1 MVFAFV
7 ISGVLAE
14 ICARADAAREGQK
27 RRGTRVREGH
37 PHLAVTNVEIRA
49 IGGPLLLLL
58 AGRKPPARKNHP
70 PDSPLE
76 SASTRNK
83 FIWSFKRECWTIEGL
98 RLCAWV

>member
-14 ICARADAAREGQK
+14 ICARADAAREG
-27 RRGTRVREGH
+27 RRQQEQRVREGH

-58 AGRKPPARKNHP
+58 AGREPPARKNHP
-70 PDSPLE
+70 PDSPPGKVRRHVINL
-76 SASTRNK
+76 
-83 FIWSFKRECWTIEGL
+83 FL
-98 RLCAWV
+98 VV